1 MKIEQKIAAGG
12 INKTSTP
19 MLKLRMKRLLV
30 ALVNAVRHI
39 EHCASA
45 YEFASSTKP
54 TAAMIKPKT
63 RHQLDLIYGSSS
75 AAGATAGCSLNW

>member
-12 INKTSTP
+12 INRTNTP

-30 ALVNAVRHI
+30 ALVKAARHI

-45 YEFASSTKP
+45 
-54 TAAMIKPKT
+54 
-63 RHQLDLIYGSSS
+63 
-75 AAGATAGCSLNW
+75 